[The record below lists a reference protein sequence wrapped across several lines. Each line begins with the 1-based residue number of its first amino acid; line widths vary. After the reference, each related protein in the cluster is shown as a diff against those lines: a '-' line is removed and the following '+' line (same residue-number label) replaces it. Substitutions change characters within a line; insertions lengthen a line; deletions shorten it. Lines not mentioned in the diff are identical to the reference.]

1 MEKGNFLVNFS
12 TQMGCSFTIC
22 IRQSVYLVAALY
34 GGLAYTQERLSWTFL
49 KARGFLELPVM
60 AQRGGHG

>member
-12 TQMGCSFTIC
+12 TQMECSFTIC
-22 IRQSVYLVAALY
+22 IRQSVYLVAAPY
-34 GGLAYTQERLSWTFL
+34 GGLAYTQECLAWTFL